1 MKYPSISLFDETD
14 GVWVRI
20 YDADG
25 NDFTMQL
32 RIERFKRLICHT
44 HSPFH
49 WVDAWGMV
57 DIGPNFL
64 NLARICSQDF
74 ADALAAN
81 PDEVE
86 RVFKR
91 CFQNIVPEL
100 AGAEIRDVEIKVYY
114 PTQDAD
120 AQ

>member
-1 MKYPSISLFDETD
+1 MKHPSISLFDETD

-44 HSPFH
+44 HSPFT

-64 NLARICSQDF
+64 NLARICSQEF
-74 ADALAAN
+74 ADALAQHPA
-81 PDEVE
+81 EIE
-86 RVFKR
+86 RLFKQ
-91 CFQNIVPEL
+91 CFINIAPEL

-114 PTQDAD
+114 PSTQDAE
-120 AQ
+120 

>member
-1 MKYPSISLFDETD
+1 MKYPSISLFPETD

-32 RIERFKRLICHT
+32 RIERFKRLLCHT

-49 WVDAWGMV
+49 WVDAWGHV
-57 DIGPNFL
+57 DVGERTPHL
-64 NLARICSQDF
+64 TPICSQFF
-74 ADALAAN
+74 ADTLAQHPA
-81 PDEVE
+81 EIE
-86 RVFKR
+86 RIFKH
-91 CFQNIVPEL
+91 CFINVAPEL

-114 PTQDAD
+114 PTQDAE
-120 AQ
+120 